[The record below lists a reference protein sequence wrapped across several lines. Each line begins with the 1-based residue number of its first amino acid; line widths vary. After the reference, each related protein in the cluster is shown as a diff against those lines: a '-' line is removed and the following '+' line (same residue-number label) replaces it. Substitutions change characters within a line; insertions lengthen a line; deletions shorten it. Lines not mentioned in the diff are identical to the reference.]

1 MADDKQKGNAT
12 GFSGLSTLVSDVEDS
27 RPASEPAPEV
37 APPPPSNPPPPE
49 PPPTSAE
56 EAPVAP
62 AAPQPPKK
70 KSDNSSDVTTGKWMV
85 GIGLGIGLLLIIFV
99 NSAKHESS
107 RSTTPPVAQT
117 PAKAAP
123 VYQPPPPA
131 PVTPRQQPVQEAVI
145 QRSAASES
153 VDVLGQQVVF
163 SNPSGYCTPGKSAR
177 EVELMDLARRSLGEG
192 SRLLH
197 AAVRCSEL
205 EDYREG
211 RRDML
216 DHWLQIQLLGPK
228 GNFQRIEMPREAF
241 LSSLSKS
248 SPRVNA
254 AELNQ
259 RLKASFDSSDI
270 SLSDMKVEPIG
281 RDGNAVYFSMR
292 MNMSVGETSRP
303 ISGIS
308 GITLGRRLARGGSD
322 DVGRIGETRREGSWA
337 STFCCRTHWRSD
349 RFGHQ
354 LRTHLHGQS
363 SGNHE
368 GDSIPC
374 AAGRG
379 ESPDHAF
386 VHRRRSASD
395 SSAQP
400 IEKQHRYPITRK
412 GTASGL

>member
-1 MADDKQKGNAT
+1 MAAADDKQKGGAT
-12 GFSGLSTLVSDVEDS
+12 GFSGLSTLVSDVEDN
-27 RPASEPAPEV
+27 RPASKPAPEF
-37 APPPPSNPPPPE
+37 APPPSNPPPPE
-49 PPPTSAE
+49 PPPTRAE
-56 EAPVAP
+56 EAP
-62 AAPQPPKK
+62 AAPTAPQSPSG
-70 KSDNSSDVTTGKWMV
+70 KSDSSSEVTTGKWMV
-85 GIGLGIGLLLIIFV
+85 GIGLGVGLLLIIFV
-99 NSAKHESS
+99 NSSKHEHT
-107 RSTTPPVAQT
+107 RSATPPVAQAPT
-117 PAKAAP
+117 TAVPA
-123 VYQPPPPA
+123 YQPPHTPSI
-131 PVTPRQQPVQEAVI
+131 TPRQKPAQEAVI
-145 QRSAASES
+145 QRSAATES
-153 VDVLGQQVVF
+153 VDVLGQQVMF

-177 EVELMDLARRSLGEG
+177 EVELMGLARRSLGEG

-308 GITLGRRLARGGSD
+308 GITLLNSLPLSVNVYEGTGSPRSRSRLQAVQQELLNSLLT
-322 DVGRIGETRREGSWA
+322 E
-337 STFCCRTHWRSD
+337 
-349 RFGHQ
+349 
-354 LRTHLHGQS
+354 
-363 SGNHE
+363 N
-368 GDSIPC
+368 
-374 AAGRG
+374 
-379 ESPDHAF
+379 
-386 VHRRRSASD
+386 
-395 SSAQP
+395 
-400 IEKQHRYPITRK
+400 
-412 GTASGL
+412 